1 MKYFNEANNNNK
13 YLEEILNNENII
25 NSILSNKKSINSLFN
40 IENYKIKKIN
50 IDENFYLNDY
60 YILDFN
66 LFIKLGKI
74 NNDIYL
80 IQNNEIN
87 LGFNSGKIFLILKIF
102 RIIIMKII
110 IVDIIAFLSTF
121 RTKLF
126 RRN

>member
-87 LGFNSGKIFLILKIF
+87 LGFNSGKIIF
-102 RIIIMKII
+102 NIKNFQDNNNENNNCRYYC
-110 IVDIIAFLSTF
+110 
-121 RTKLF
+121 LF
-126 RRN
+126 IYL

>member
-1 MKYFNEANNNNK
+1 MNKLEKEMNDFLKASLKQKKKGDSRYYLIKNNFIFQLKTLCEYNQIMKYFNEANNNNNNK

-66 LFIKLGKI
+66 
-74 NNDIYL
+74 
-80 IQNNEIN
+80 
-87 LGFNSGKIFLILKIF
+87 
-102 RIIIMKII
+102 
-110 IVDIIAFLSTF
+110 
-121 RTKLF
+121 
-126 RRN
+126 